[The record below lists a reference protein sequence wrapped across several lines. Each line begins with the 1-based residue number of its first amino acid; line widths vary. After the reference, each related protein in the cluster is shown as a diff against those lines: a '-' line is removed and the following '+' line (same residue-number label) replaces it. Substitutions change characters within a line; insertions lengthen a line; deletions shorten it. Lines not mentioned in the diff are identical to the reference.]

1 MKISTTFVWAL
12 LCLCLSLHTSA
23 QNFSGLQYKKL
34 MPADNLSSL
43 LESGLGALIGGKLTG
58 NIDSVIVLEDAEKKL
73 KVKVF
78 YTGLQNAYFNL
89 SIMNEKE
96 QKQEE
101 ITTAKFLQT
110 SKASPAECQFML
122 TDKVVK
128 GTKIESPYLKI
139 GVSKKENGIGP
150 VAVFYLN
157 KKWKNELDPE
167 NVIIN
172 VSLQPIG
179 KAGALSNTE
188 IKDVIPVKH
197 IKFDPKIMY
206 FEKATVI
213 RPRADLRIRSGGG
226 NAFTKKINYTLPASF
241 TMPIVN
247 DNISGTWINTDAN
260 TNGITKLIITNN
272 NTIQGFGKCS
282 PTDCDWG
289 NTTLTDNGNNRF
301 TAIYTFSFKTIRLDI
316 VYANNEIAVTDS
328 DIYNDG
334 RAARTSTYTFK
345 KNIQLIAATSRI
357 YTLSEFKM
365 VAPTTTATDLS
376 PKGPD
381 YNVRINLFEVVNTDV
396 NFESPQEISNININ
410 VFADKNVSSG
420 IYYILPADYHL
431 RWETTTEP
439 EKGYNFKILYGAN
452 KTEGSTETPT
462 DATVRMSATL
472 TAGISSREREF
483 VKSLLKAVRPDF
495 KELHF
500 LPLREKPEFTFKSTL
515 GEQYNIPQSKIT
527 VLTSTDLN
535 ADIQVA
541 WQTDADTKEFI
552 LEALTSREG
561 IAASVILKPNDEGI
575 VDQQI
580 PAIIN
585 LADIRT
591 IGKLNL
597 VPAVWRTQNFRNK
610 SAYPLKLKYL
620 HVLKKEI
627 NGTKPIVYSWAIN
640 DVVIPSLGQAA
651 IEHTKIPTW
660 LDNDPSVVMWIDY
673 SVENCKNCD
682 QKILDAVTGGVSGSK
697 AQKLKFTIPAQVFD
711 TLKVNYFMITVR
723 GTQVDPN
730 GNAVKELP
738 SFKITKE
745 ADKEFSAGPLYP
757 PTNGGLDFE
766 YKITAATTDGEFYET
781 NQWVKAT
788 EKDILLS
795 KTKMKTLFKGI
806 IPGIK

>member
-34 MPADNLSSL
+34 MQADNLSSL

-58 NIDSVIVLEDAEKKL
+58 KIDSVIVLEDAEKKL
-73 KVKVF
+73 TVKIF
-78 YTGLQNAYFNL
+78 YTGFQNAYFNL

-101 ITTAKFLQT
+101 ITTTKFSQA
-110 SKASPAECQFML
+110 SKASPAECQFTL

-139 GVSKKENGIGP
+139 GISKKENGIGP
-150 VAVFYLN
+150 VTVFYLN

-172 VSLQPIG
+172 VALQPIG

-206 FEKATVI
+206 YERVTPI
-213 RPRADLRIRSGGG
+213 RPRSDLRIRSGGG
-226 NAFTKKINYTLPASF
+226 NTFTLKRNYTLPSSF
-241 TMPIVN
+241 KLSVLN
-247 DNISGTWINTDAN
+247 DNISGTWLNTDAN
-260 TNGITKLIITNN
+260 TNGVTKLIITNN
-272 NTIQGFGKCS
+272 NTIQSFGKCS

-301 TAIYTFSFKTIRLDI
+301 TAMYTFSFKTSRFDI
-316 VYANNEIAVTDS
+316 VYANNELSVTNADV
-328 DIYNDG
+328 YNDG
-334 RAARTSTYTFK
+334 RAARTSTYTFR

-365 VAPTTTATDLS
+365 AAPATTATDFS

-381 YNVRINLFEVVNTDV
+381 KNAQIYLFDGLSADV
-396 NFESPQEISNININ
+396 DFKRPQEISNININ
-410 VFADKNVSSG
+410 VFADKNINSG

-462 DATVRMSATL
+462 DAPVRMSATL

-483 VKSLLKAVRPDF
+483 VKSLLKAARPDF
-495 KELHF
+495 KDLRF
-500 LPLREKPEFTFKSTL
+500 LPLREKPEFTFQNTL
-515 GEQYNIPQSKIT
+515 GAQYNIPQSKIT

-535 ADIQVA
+535 TDIQVA

-552 LEALTSREG
+552 QSALTSREG
-561 IAASVILKPNDEGI
+561 IAASVILKPNDESI

-591 IGKLNL
+591 IGKLSL
-597 VPAVWRTQNFRNK
+597 VPVVWRTQHFRNK

-627 NGTKPIVYSWAIN
+627 NGTKPIIYSWAMN

-660 LDNDPSVVMWIDY
+660 LDNDASVVMWIDY
-673 SVENCKNCD
+673 SVETCNDCD
-682 QKILDAVTGGVSGSK
+682 QKVLDAVTGGVSGSK
-697 AQKLKFTIPAQVFD
+697 AQKLKFTIPAQIFD
-711 TLKVNYFMITVR
+711 TLKVSYFMITVR
-723 GTQVDPN
+723 STQVDPN
-730 GNAVKELP
+730 GTSIKELP
-738 SFKITKE
+738 SLKITKE
-745 ADKEFSAGPLYP
+745 ADKEFTAGPLYI
-757 PTNGGLDFE
+757 PTNGGLNFE
-766 YKITAATTDGEFYET
+766 YKITAATIDGDFYEAK
-781 NQWVKAT
+781 QWVKAT
-788 EKDILLS
+788 EKDVLLG
-795 KTKMKTLFKGI
+795 KTKMKELFIGV